1 MKKSTILMT
10 TLVSTALLGAC
21 VGNAQAASVKIHK
34 ENKVVTVA
42 GKKAKVYKNEKLT
55 GAKKVAQGTVYKVDG
70 SFKKKKVTYYRIN
83 QLNAKNKWVR
93 KGFIS
98 SKEVKGMRENVEI
111 PKWMTAK
118 EDTVI
123 WKNLYKSKKVSTLK
137 EERNYLVKS
146 NYKLGN
152 GKKVY
157 TVYKVSSFGDEKL
170 VGYVNQ
176 ADLKKFVEEKE
187 KVRDVVAKGKQYMWE
202 NLSFSGKVD
211 ISPSHTYQVRKSFV
225 LSGKRYYALYLGNRV
240 EGYATADQF
249 TEKKVKPSTENKP
262 SHGGIDFDEI
272 FDKWEQDAQ
281 DSLDKAEQGYQ
292 DATDKADD
300 LLNDHLNIGHIN
312 TDIGNINTDIGDIN
326 TDIGDINTNIGSGG
340 IHITVDQNG
349 VHRS

>member
-21 VGNAQAASVKIHK
+21 VGNAQAASVKMHK
-34 ENKVVTVA
+34 ENKVVTVS

-98 SKEVKGMRENVEI
+98 SKEVKGIRENIES

-123 WKNLYKSKKVSTLK
+123 WKNLYKGKKVSTLK

-211 ISPSHTYQVRKSFV
+211 ISPSRTYQVRKSFV

-249 TEKKVKPSTENKP
+249 TEKKVKPSTGNKP
-262 SHGGIDFDEI
+262 SHGGTNFDEI
-272 FDKWEQDAQ
+272 FEDMDNDIKDAIDEAQDAV
-281 DSLDKAEQGYQ
+281 DKG
-292 DATDKADD
+292 DD
-300 LLNDHLNIGHIN
+300 LSDKLDQSM
-312 TDIGNINTDIGDIN
+312 DSIGNINTDIGDIN